1 MRSSW
6 KGAISFGLVTVPV
19 SIAPAVEEHN
29 VALHQVHAKDGG
41 RVRMKR
47 WCELEDREVPYR
59 EIAKGFEADDE
70 HTVILTDED
79 LSGLPLPTKRTIDV
93 LAFVDESQID
103 PVYFAKPYY
112 VAPEKTGGKP
122 YALLRDAM
130 RESGQVAVTKIT
142 LSTRE
147 SPAVLRVHDDVLV
160 LQLMVWPDEVRS
172 AEGIAPQEAGVRP
185 QELAMAQSLIQTLS
199 TDFPELAG
207 ELHDDYQNA
216 LRDLVEAKLEGA
228 PVPHEAPRR
237 AVGDNVIDLMA
248 VLERSVKAAQGGRTR
263 GHEAESGA
271 RDQGRGQEEGQE
283 PGREPEAEEAEGAEP
298 AKRAAG
304 GRSTSSRTAAA
315 AKSTATKSAATRS
328 AAKKTAPRA
337 AAKSTE
343 KPPAEKSAAKRASK
357 STAKKTAA
365 KKTAASKSTRRRAS

>member
-29 VALHQVHAKDGG
+29 VSLHQVHAKDGG

-47 WCELEDREVPYR
+47 WCELEDREIPYR
-59 EIAKGFEADDE
+59 EIAKGYEADED
-70 HTVILTDED
+70 HTVVLTDED
-79 LSGLPLPTKRTIDV
+79 LSGLPIPTKRTIDV

-112 VAPEKTGGKP
+112 VAPEKTGAKP

-207 ELHDDYQNA
+207 DLHDDYQSA
-216 LRDLVEAKLEGA
+216 LRELVEAKLEGA

-237 AVGDNVIDLMA
+237 AAGDNVIDLMA
-248 VLERSVKAAQGGRTR
+248 VLERSVKAAQGGR
-263 GHEAESGA
+263 S
-271 RDQGRGQEEGQE
+271 RGQDEAA
-283 PGREPEAEEAEGAEP
+283 EPEEEEAGAP
-298 AKRAAG
+298 AQR
-304 GRSTSSRTAAA
+304 TSP
-315 AKSTATKSAATRS
+315 AKSTSARS
-328 AAKKTAPRA
+328 SAPRTAAKKTAPRA
-337 AAKSTE
+337 AAKTAE
-343 KPPAEKSAAKRASK
+343 KPAEKTAAKRTSASK
-357 STAKKTAA
+357 SAA
-365 KKTAASKSTRRRAS
+365 KKTAAEKTAAKKAAATKTAATKSTRRRAS